1 MSYIY
6 IHAEGPTYTYSHMH
20 IYYASQTKRT
30 GQIPPTGRPEPLGRE
45 GNVLVS

>member
-6 IHAEGPTYTYSHMH
+6 IQAEGPTYTYSHMH
-20 IYYASQTKRT
+20 IYYASQTKRM
-30 GQIPPTGRPEPLGRE
+30 GQILPTGSPEPLGRK